1 MKEFMMIFVGAPYD
15 DLSPQEIQERLGK
28 WFAWHGKMEAAGIIK
43 SSEALQPKVKRISGE
58 DRVVADGPFVESK
71 EVVGGFYVIRAES
84 VEKVIEIAQDFPEYD
99 IGGSVEIREV
109 MTFDQ

>member
-1 MKEFMMIFVGAPYD
+1 
-15 DLSPQEIQERLGK
+15 
-28 WFAWHGKMEAAGIIK
+28 MEAAGIIK
-43 SSEALQPKVKRISGE
+43 SSEALQLKVKRISGE

>member
-1 MKEFMMIFVGAPYD
+1 
-15 DLSPQEIQERLGK
+15 
-28 WFAWHGKMEAAGIIK
+28 MEAAGIIK